1 MSHPF
6 LIGPRIQLRA
16 MEETDA
22 EAFLP
27 WVNAP
32 EMRAFL
38 LVRFPRSLK
47 SEREWIAAMT
57 AEKEPPANIAW
68 AIELVSDNRL
78 IGAIGMHRIEWP
90 RRRAMTGIFLFP
102 ESMRGKGYGT
112 EAKNL
117 VIDYA
122 FAELGLRSLW
132 TTVFE
137 HNQASIHAIEKQ
149 GYRRGGVMRKTI
161 LVNGVW
167 RDEIYYDLL
176 REEWEAM
183 RGIEPGEAAGAPP
196 KTKAAR
202 TKRGR

>member
-6 LIGPRIQLRA
+6 LIGARVQLRA
-16 MEETDA
+16 MEESDA

-27 WVNAP
+27 CINDP
-32 EMRAFL
+32 EIRAVL

-47 SEREWIAAMT
+47 SEREWIAT
-57 AEKEPPANIAW
+57 VTGEKDPPSNILW
-68 AIELVSDNRL
+68 AVELRREERL

-90 RRRAMTGIFLFP
+90 RRRAMTGMFLFP
-102 ESMRGKGYGT
+102 EAMRNKGYGT

-122 FAELGLRSLW
+122 FAELGMWSLW

-137 HNQASIHAIEKQ
+137 GNAASIRAIEKQ
-149 GYRRGGVMRKTI
+149 GYHRGGVMRQTT
-161 LVNGVW
+161 LVKGVW
-167 RDEIYYDLL
+167 KDEIYFDML

-183 RGIEPGEAAGAPP
+183 RKVPGDFSSDQS
-196 KTKAAR
+196 
-202 TKRGR
+202 GRRHP